1 MPDQHAVLSASS
13 ANRWLNCPPSALL
26 NAIVP
31 DKATS
36 YAQEGSEAHLMCEV
50 EIKKALGI
58 LVDDPHGTLQY
69 YDKEMQE
76 CADDYRDYVMAQ
88 LAKAKETCQD
98 PLICIEQKLD
108 YSRWVPQGFGTG
120 DCLIVSDG
128 TMHVI
133 DFKYGVGVKVP
144 AQMNPQMLCY
154 GLGALDTFGDLYT
167 IDTVVLTIY
176 QPRRA
181 HIDTFTIS
189 KDALL
194 KWAEEVLAPVAKLAA
209 IGKGEFSVGDWCT
222 FCKIKGSCHARA
234 KVNMSLQNCEW
245 MEAAALDPES
255 VAKMLAEVDG
265 LISWAEDFKKEAL
278 DMAIGGT
285 AIPHYKLVEGRANRT
300 YADSDEVATVVEKAG
315 YDPYEK
321 KIKTVT
327 AMQKMLGKNEFNEL
341 LKDLIVKPQGK
352 PTLVPESDPRPA
364 LNAMPEDDFKDEEE

>member
-13 ANRWLNCPPSALL
+13 ANRWLNCTPSALL

-36 YAQEGSEAHLMCEV
+36 YAQEGSEAHLLCEF
-50 EIKKALGI
+50 EIKKALGV
-58 LVDDPHGTLQY
+58 LMDDPRSTLQY

-154 GLGALDTFGDLYT
+154 GLGALDTFGDLYS
-167 IDTVVLTIY
+167 IDTVILTIY

-194 KWAEEVLAPVAKLAA
+194 KWAEEVLAPAAKLAA
-209 IGKGEFSVGDWCT
+209 AGKGEFSVGDWCT
-222 FCKIKGSCHARA
+222 FCKIKGSCRARA
-234 KVNMSLQNCEW
+234 KVNMSLKNCEW
-245 MEAAALDPES
+245 MEAATLDPES
-255 VAKMLAEVDG
+255 VAQMLPEVDG

-285 AIPHYKLVEGRANRT
+285 PIPHYKLVEGRANRT
-300 YADSDEVATVVEKAG
+300 YADSNEVATVVEKAG

-341 LKDLIVKPQGK
+341 LKDLIIKPQGK

-364 LNAMPEDDFKDEEE
+364 MNAMPEDDFKDEEE